1 MRKLLPLLVVSF
13 IFGFLLTFSLSSSF
27 RPKSSVP
34 LERKRNLIKTIKSL
48 EKEREDLKSEL
59 KKLREEVSKI
69 EEQAAEDEGFF
80 TTYQNELKE
89 VKAAV
94 GLLQAEGPGLI
105 INISDNPNPPP
116 GEDPN
121 NYIVH
126 DYDLRILINALLRG
140 GAEAIS
146 INNQRVVFSSS
157 LRCVGTTVL
166 CNAVRLAPPY
176 EIKAIGD
183 PEKMI
188 EILNKDADSS
198 ALINHIVPQFG
209 LIFKLSEA
217 EDIVVPGYS
226 GSVSVREAQVYEK

>member
-1 MRKLLPLLVVSF
+1 MKKLLPLLVVSF

-27 RPKSSVP
+27 KVKSSVP

-59 KKLREEVSKI
+59 KKLREKVRKI
-69 EEQAAEDEGFF
+69 EEQAAEEEGFF
-80 TTYQNELKE
+80 NTYQSELNE

-94 GLLQAEGPGLI
+94 GLLEVEGPGLV

-126 DYDLRILINALLRG
+126 DYDLRIIINALLRG
-140 GAEAIS
+140 RAEAIS

-183 PEKMI
+183 SARMM

-198 ALINHIVPQFG
+198 ALINHLVPQYG
-209 LIFKLSEA
+209 LIFKVREV
-217 EDIVVPGYS
+217 ENIVVPGYS
-226 GSVSVREAQVYEK
+226 GSISIREAQVYEE